1 MQCGQRFKYLDLEIM
16 QKQVV
21 PSPMLPL
28 SSESHCT
35 SLIPRIYVSTS
46 S

>member
-1 MQCGQRFKYLDLEIM
+1 MQCGQRFKCIDLEIM
-16 QKQVV
+16 QEQAV
-21 PSPMLPL
+21 PTPMLPL